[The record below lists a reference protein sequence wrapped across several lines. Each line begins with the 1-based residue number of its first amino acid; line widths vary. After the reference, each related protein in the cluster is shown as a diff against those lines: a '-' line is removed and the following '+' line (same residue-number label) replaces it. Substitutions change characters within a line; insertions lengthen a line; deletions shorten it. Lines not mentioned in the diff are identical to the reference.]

1 MNTMQKGFT
10 LIELMIVVAIIGIL
24 AAIAIPAYQDY
35 IARAQMSEA
44 LTLASG
50 LKTPVTEVS
59 SQSGV
64 CPVNSAAGTAAG
76 LATDTDIK
84 GKYVLKVTTGGT
96 NGSASALPACTIVA
110 TMNATGVSSGLIS
123 QTLTLT
129 QVQTNGSVDWTC
141 TSTAAQKYL
150 PKACTGS

>member
-1 MNTMQKGFT
+1 MEC
-10 LIELMIVVAIIGIL
+10 IELMIVVAIIGIL

-59 SQSGV
+59 SQSSI
-64 CPVNSAAGTAAG
+64 CPVNSAAATAAG
-76 LATDTDIK
+76 IALDTTIK
-84 GKYVLKVTTGGT
+84 GKYVNKVTTGGVDGT
-96 NGSASALPACTIVA
+96 ADKLPACTITV

-123 QTLTLT
+123 KTLTLT
-129 QVQTNGSVDWTC
+129 QVPAAGSVDWTC
-141 TSTAAQKYL
+141 ASTAEQKYL
-150 PKACTGS
+150 PKACTSTATGG